1 MQEVL
6 PKKDFYITLQEIMD
20 TLDSYDE
27 QSIPT
32 EKSGFTVILD
42 NSNTEQA
49 QYQDAPLF
57 AGQTLAI
64 RTPNDDTTV
73 RQNITTENSAVSRQ
87 KTAPDRASNSA
98 RPKAKKYVPEQ
109 IRRMKNLY
117 QYGDGSFRQQ
127 CKNFYVQ
134 GKFMENYEDNAPWIG
149 EIYEYW
155 PSYHNLSLAQL
166 RGYFTWRTE
175 LRKGNYQKNCDAFV
189 LMYLSELFNGIGAVS
204 AEESFHKIQEFKE
217 SYIDSGLSTG
227 YIRYN
232 IQQWMFDFAV
242 VNGLDTEIAY
252 RYAARQM
259 LERDSNIEILRN
271 PEKYSDKEIFNALCL
286 FSGRTPDSSIVI
298 QKDKETGI
306 YLFAAVWRLA
316 SAQYRQGEKELF
328 ELCFGIQY
336 SRYWN
341 PLNNTLYY
349 SRGKQKTVIYELN
362 SCRKYSFQNNI
373 WHEYGYHKWYDGQQH
388 ITELLHEADR
398 RFRLYLKTG
407 RPLKERKEEAWA
419 IPYIEAVIG
428 ADRKAKLEAARPK
441 ISIDFSGLDKIRKD
455 ALETQDSLLTE
466 EETMGSPE
474 AASKQTENSKHT
486 GTPEYDG
493 DAIPDAASIPIP
505 AAVPSTA
512 SMPSAAVPSDS
523 AFVQSVPSGV
533 SVPLDG
539 LLDGMQIQLLQMLLR
554 GEPVQELITAQHG
567 MPSVIADAIN
577 EALFDLIGDTVVE
590 CDGETITLV
599 EDYRGDVASAIGE
612 DYPNYCIDNSLY
624 KV

>member
-1 MQEVL
+1 MGMIDILKFAEDLESTPQQMIDKAGGYNNEN
-6 PKKDFYITLQEIMD
+6 
-20 TLDSYDE
+20 
-27 QSIPT
+27 
-32 EKSGFTVILD
+32 GFTVILD

-49 QYQDAPLF
+49 QYHDAPLF
-57 AGQTLAI
+57 YGQTLTI
-64 RTPNDDTTV
+64 KPPNDNTTA
-73 RQNITTENSAVSRQ
+73 QQTTSFGNNPKPTQ

-98 RPKAKKYVPEQ
+98 TPKAKKYVPEQ

-117 QYGDGSFRQQ
+117 QYGNGSFKQI

-134 GKFMENYEDNAPWIG
+134 GKFMENYEDNVPWKG
-149 EIYEYW
+149 EISTYYW
-155 PSYHNLSLAQL
+155 STYHNLSLAQL

-204 AEESFHKIQEFKE
+204 AEENFHKIQEFKE
-217 SYIDSGLSTG
+217 NYIDSGLSTG

-242 VNGLDTEIAY
+242 VNGLDTKIAY

-259 LERDSNIEILRN
+259 LERDSKTEILRN
-271 PEKYSDKEIFNALCL
+271 PEKYSDQEIFNALCL
-286 FSGRTPDSSIVI
+286 FSGRNPDSSIVI

-306 YLFAAVWRLA
+306 YLFAAVWRRA
-316 SAQYRQGEKELF
+316 SAQYRQGEKNLF
-328 ELCFGIQY
+328 ELCFGRQY
-336 SRYWN
+336 SQYWN

-349 SRGKQKTVIYELN
+349 SKGKQKAVIYELN
-362 SCRKYSFQNNI
+362 SCRKYSFQNNM
-373 WHEYGYHKWYDGQQH
+373 WHEYSYHKWYDGQQH

-419 IPYIEAVIG
+419 IPYIEAVIA
-428 ADRKAKLEAARPK
+428 ADAQAKIEAARPK

-474 AASKQTENSKHT
+474 TASKQTENSKHT

-512 SMPSAAVPSDS
+512 SMPSAATPSGS
-523 AFVQSVPSGV
+523 AFGASIPSGV
-533 SVPLDG
+533 SVPLD
-539 LLDGMQIQLLQMLLR
+539 DMQMQLLRMLLR
-554 GEPVQELITAQHG
+554 GEPVQELIAAQHG

-577 EALFDLIGDTVVE
+577 EALFDFIGDTVVE
-590 CDGETITLV
+590 CDGKTIILV
-599 EDYRGDVASAIGE
+599 EDYRDNIIGILGE
-612 DYPNYCIDNSLY
+612 DIE
-624 KV
+624 

>member
-1 MQEVL
+1 
-6 PKKDFYITLQEIMD
+6 MD
-20 TLDSYDE
+20 ILKFAEDLVSAPQQMIHKAGGCNNE
-27 QSIPT
+27 N
-32 EKSGFTVILD
+32 GFTVILD

-49 QYQDAPLF
+49 QYHDAPLF
-57 AGQTLAI
+57 YGQTLTI
-64 RTPNDDTTV
+64 KTSNDDTTA
-73 RQNITTENSAVSRQ
+73 QQTAMPDNNLKPTQ
-87 KTAPDRASNSA
+87 KTAPDRTSNSA
-98 RPKAKKYVPEQ
+98 TPKAKKYVPEQ

-242 VNGLDTEIAY
+242 VNGLDTKIAY

-259 LERDSNIEILRN
+259 VERDSKTEILRN
-271 PEKYSDKEIFNALCL
+271 PEKYSDQEIFNALCL
-286 FSGRTPDSSIVI
+286 FSGRNPDSSIVI

-306 YLFAAVWRLA
+306 YLFAAVWRRA
-316 SAQYRQGEKELF
+316 SAQYRQGEKNLF
-328 ELCFGIQY
+328 ELCFGRQY
-336 SRYWN
+336 SQYWN

-349 SRGKQKTVIYELN
+349 SRGKQKAVIYELN
-362 SCRKYSFQNNI
+362 SCRKYSFQNNM
-373 WHEYGYHKWYDGQQH
+373 WHEYSYHKWYDGQQH

-407 RPLKERKEEAWA
+407 RPLKERKEEAWTVL
-419 IPYIEAVIG
+419 YIEAVIEE
-428 ADRKAKLEAARPK
+428 DRKAKLEAARPK

-466 EETMGSPE
+466 EETI
-474 AASKQTENSKHT
+474 
-486 GTPEYDG
+486 GTP
-493 DAIPDAASIPIP
+493 AAASIPIP
-505 AAVPSTA
+505 ADVPSTA

-523 AFVQSVPSGV
+523 AFVQSVP
-533 SVPLDG
+533 LDG
-539 LLDGMQIQLLQMLLR
+539 LLDGMQIQLLRMLLR
-554 GEPVQELITAQHG
+554 GEPVQELIAVQHG

-577 EALFDLIGDTVVE
+577 EALFDYIGDTAVE

-599 EDYRGDVASAIGE
+599 EDYRDDIIG
-612 DYPNYCIDNSLY
+612 ILG
-624 KV
+624 

>member
-1 MQEVL
+1 
-6 PKKDFYITLQEIMD
+6 MD
-20 TLDSYDE
+20 ILKFAESLEPAPQQMIDKAGGYNNE
-27 QSIPT
+27 N
-32 EKSGFTVILD
+32 GFTVILD

-57 AGQTLAI
+57 YGKTLTI
-64 RTPNDDTTV
+64 KIPNDNTTA
-73 RQNITTENSAVSRQ
+73 QQ
-87 KTAPDRASNSA
+87 TALSDNNPKLTQATVTDRASNSA
-98 RPKAKKYVPEQ
+98 TPRAKKYVPEQ

-117 QYGDGSFRQQ
+117 QYGNGSFKQI

-134 GKFMENYEDNAPWIG
+134 GKFMENYEDNVSWKG
-149 EIYEYW
+149 EISTYYW
-155 PSYHNLSLAQL
+155 STYHNLSLAQL

-204 AEESFHKIQEFKE
+204 AEENFHKIQEFKE
-217 SYIDSGLSTG
+217 NYIDSGLSTG

-242 VNGLDTEIAY
+242 VNGLDTKIAY

-259 LERDSNIEILRN
+259 LERDSKTEILRN
-271 PEKYSDKEIFNALCL
+271 PEKYSDQEIFNALCL
-286 FSGRTPDSSIVI
+286 FSGRNPDSSIVI

-306 YLFAAVWRLA
+306 YLFAAVWRRA
-316 SAQYRQGEKELF
+316 SAQYRQGEKNLF
-328 ELCFGIQY
+328 ELCFGRQY
-336 SRYWN
+336 SQYWN

-349 SRGKQKTVIYELN
+349 SKGKQKAVIYELN
-362 SCRKYSFQNNI
+362 SCRKYSFQNNM
-373 WHEYGYHKWYDGQQH
+373 WHEYSYHKWYDGQQH

-419 IPYIEAVIG
+419 IPYIEAVIA
-428 ADRKAKLEAARPK
+428 ADAQAKIEAARPK

-466 EETMGSPE
+466 EETI
-474 AASKQTENSKHT
+474 
-486 GTPEYDG
+486 GTPE
-493 DAIPDAASIPIP
+493 AASIPIP

-512 SMPSAAVPSDS
+512 SMPSAAAPSGS
-523 AFVQSVPSGV
+523 AFGASGPSGV

-539 LLDGMQIQLLQMLLR
+539 MQIQLLRMLLR
-554 GEPVQELITAQHG
+554 GEPVQELITTQHG

-590 CDGETITLV
+590 CDGKTIILV
-599 EDYRGDVASAIGE
+599 EDYRDDIIG
-612 DYPNYCIDNSLY
+612 ILG
-624 KV
+624 

>member
-1 MQEVL
+1 MIDILKFAEDLESTPQQMIDKAGGYNNEN
-6 PKKDFYITLQEIMD
+6 
-20 TLDSYDE
+20 
-27 QSIPT
+27 
-32 EKSGFTVILD
+32 GFTVILD

-49 QYQDAPLF
+49 QYRDAPLF
-57 AGQTLAI
+57 YGKTLTI
-64 RTPNDDTTV
+64 KIPNDNTTA
-73 RQNITTENSAVSRQ
+73 QQ
-87 KTAPDRASNSA
+87 TALSDNNPKLTQATVTDRASNSA
-98 RPKAKKYVPEQ
+98 TPRAKKYVPEQ

-117 QYGDGSFRQQ
+117 QYGNGSFKQI

-134 GKFMENYEDNAPWIG
+134 GKFMENYEDNVPWKG
-149 EIYEYW
+149 EISTYYW
-155 PSYHNLSLAQL
+155 STYHNLSLAQL

-204 AEESFHKIQEFKE
+204 AEENFHKIQEFKE
-217 SYIDSGLSTG
+217 NYIDSGLSTG

-242 VNGLDTEIAY
+242 VNGLDTKIAY

-259 LERDSNIEILRN
+259 LERDSKTEILRN
-271 PEKYSDKEIFNALCL
+271 PEKYSDQEIFNALCL
-286 FSGRTPDSSIVI
+286 FSGRNPDSSIVI

-306 YLFAAVWRLA
+306 YLFAAVWRRA
-316 SAQYRQGEKELF
+316 SAQYRQGEKNLF
-328 ELCFGIQY
+328 ELCFGRQY
-336 SRYWN
+336 SQYWN

-349 SRGKQKTVIYELN
+349 SKGKQKAVIYELN
-362 SCRKYSFQNNI
+362 SCRKYSFQNNM
-373 WHEYGYHKWYDGQQH
+373 WHEYSYHKWYDGQQH

-419 IPYIEAVIG
+419 IPYIEAVIA
-428 ADRKAKLEAARPK
+428 ADAQAKIEAARPK

-486 GTPEYDG
+486 DTPEYGG

-512 SMPSAAVPSDS
+512 SMPSAATPSGS
-523 AFVQSVPSGV
+523 AFGASIPSGV
-533 SVPLDG
+533 SVPLD
-539 LLDGMQIQLLQMLLR
+539 DMQMQLLRMLLR
-554 GEPVQELITAQHG
+554 GEPVQELIAAQHG

-577 EALFDLIGDTVVE
+577 EALFDFIGDTVVE
-590 CDGETITLV
+590 CDGKTIILV
-599 EDYRGDVASAIGE
+599 EDYRDNIIGIVGE
-612 DYPNYCIDNSLY
+612 DIE
-624 KV
+624 